1 MQSVAPYLATVCLG
15 AMLFFS
21 FVLAPLIFVKLPAEQ
36 AGRLIRAVFPRYY
49 AVLGGVASVA
59 AAAALYSDTPGA
71 LVMLLV
77 VFGFGFSRFILV
89 PAINAARDRELD
101 GDKGAAKKFKKLHR
115 VSVMINMGQILLLGY
130 VSSRLIT

>member
-1 MQSVAPYLATVCLG
+1 
-15 AMLFFS
+15 MLFFS

-59 AAAALYSDTPGA
+59 AVAALYSDTPGA